1 MNYDRR
7 NMVRFS
13 YKNLWKLLID
23 RDIKHKNLINK
34 TGMSKNTFYKLK
46 NDENVLTDI
55 LLKICEFLQYDILEI
70 MTHINETDKKKG

>member
-1 MNYDRR
+1 
-7 NMVRFS
+7 MVRFS
-13 YKNLWKLLID
+13 YKNLWELLID

-34 TGMSKNTFYKLK
+34 TGMSRNTFYKLK
-46 NDENVLTDI
+46 NDENVPTDI

>member
-55 LLKICEFLQYDILEI
+55 LLKN
-70 MTHINETDKKKG
+70 M